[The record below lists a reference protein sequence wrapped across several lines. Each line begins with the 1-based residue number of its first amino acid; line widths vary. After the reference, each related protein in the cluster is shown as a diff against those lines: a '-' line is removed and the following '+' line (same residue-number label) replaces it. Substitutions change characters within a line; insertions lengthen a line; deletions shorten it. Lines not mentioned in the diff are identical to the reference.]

1 MLYSSLKYHKYRISQ
16 GNVQTPSIKVYKTI
30 LINTT
35 PKLRHSNSHKSF
47 NKFHIYYSNTFDKN
61 STDIEK
67 TNNILSSNSNHSV
80 KDISIQKG
88 FSNLFDNDKIYSSII
103 SKIEHLKNL
112 NKYNK
117 IKLYYFLIKI
127 DKFINNFFQKNDS
140 DNTKDSVG
148 NINISNKDNK
158 DKENKDSEINI
169 LKKRIE
175 KLKQKITEIENKFI
189 VEKLS
194 YLFCIGENQKQIAE
208 LERIIKVQTLDKMPK
223 SELNKVICFPQ
234 YSKFDV
240 NDDINPKSVPM
251 FLTAINKRTQTP
263 KSLKRNESQISKDNS
278 IFNKLFQTEIKKIRR
293 NFSSSF
299 DNSNKKED
307 INKNNAVNYDEK
319 GENQKVFDKEK
330 EIKKVIELGQKY
342 FNENIHSSSNIFKN
356 SKNYF
361 LAHPKLN
368 YIKDIN
374 SRNNITRFKF
384 GNQMNSLPKQLN
396 SLKAIFK
403 SQKNAF
409 SNAFPSSLNETLLNI
424 EKLKTSK
431 NFRSINYKFENIHK
445 IKIQSND

>member
-1 MLYSSLKYHKYRISQ
+1 M
-16 GNVQTPSIKVYKTI
+16 
-30 LINTT
+30 
-35 PKLRHSNSHKSF
+35 
-47 NKFHIYYSNTFDKN
+47 
-61 STDIEK
+61 
-67 TNNILSSNSNHSV
+67 
-80 KDISIQKG
+80 
-88 FSNLFDNDKIYSSII
+88 
-103 SKIEHLKNL
+103 
-112 NKYNK
+112 
-117 IKLYYFLIKI
+117 
-127 DKFINNFFQKNDS
+127 
-140 DNTKDSVG
+140 
-148 NINISNKDNK
+148 
-158 DKENKDSEINI
+158 
-169 LKKRIE
+169 
-175 KLKQKITEIENKFI
+175 
-189 VEKLS
+189 EKLS
-194 YLFCIGENQKQIAE
+194 YLFYIGENQKQMAE

-278 IFNKLFQTEIKKIRR
+278 IFNKLFQTEIKKIRHS
-293 NFSSSF
+293 FSSSF
-299 DNSNKKED
+299 DNSNKKGD